1 MALCTAALHS
11 LFFPAVAD
19 PLVFCGCAGKGIQIR
34 MDFAK
39 APNNPAMTA
48 INATVVTNQP
58 SVTDF
63 TMQAAVPKYLRM
75 QMSPASST
83 SMPPNITQVRTA
95 RRRHRLATFGG
106 LSVRVVQ
113 VIKLINSEHGSKPIQ
128 LKLKVRSL
136 FSPSRRFSFVCS
148 YSC

>member
-1 MALCTAALHS
+1 
-11 LFFPAVAD
+11 
-19 PLVFCGCAGKGIQIR
+19 

-83 SMPPNITQVRTA
+83 SMPPNITQVRAA
-95 RRRHRLATFGG
+95 RPPQGCGF
-106 LSVRVVQ
+106 VV
-113 VIKLINSEHGSKPIQ
+113 G
-128 LKLKVRSL
+128 
-136 FSPSRRFSFVCS
+136 
-148 YSC
+148 